1 MLHDVPKGSGSNGS
15 NWDRTHSKTNSMLPC
30 SVWGVKVFCV
40 SPVAVELAL
49 HRRPPGGREP
59 ALGLQA
65 CSQFV
70 LLHGKFP
77 LEARRARE
85 RERETGRGRED
96 RDRKTARKEGRQGK
110 RGRER
115 QASRQT
121 GREADRQ
128 RQRPTQERSKGGAQS
143 KTPRFYIADWVHIV
157 EKAAEPGKTAKDF
170 FYQRE
175 RRQGVLTRKIVLA
188 P

>member
-70 LLHGKFP
+70 LLHRKFP

-85 RERETGRGRED
+85 RERDRERERGQGQKD
-96 RDRKTARKEGRQGK
+96 SQEGRQAGK
-110 RGRER
+110 EREGE
-115 QASRQT
+115 AGKQT
-121 GREADRQ
+121 DRQ
-128 RQRPTQERSKGGAQS
+128 RGRQAETEANPRKKQRRCSE
-143 KTPRFYIADWVHIV
+143 
-157 EKAAEPGKTAKDF
+157 
-170 FYQRE
+170 
-175 RRQGVLTRKIVLA
+175 
-188 P
+188 